1 MSIGDKIRQLR
12 KGKEWNQK
20 DLAELLQTSRPT
32 ISNWETGR
40 TSPDHEA
47 LRQMANLFG
56 VSVDYILGEEG
67 ESGRTVGEQESFII
81 TAKDLERLKKLQ
93 KLSGEDQ
100 AMFDTLLEHFT
111 RKKTKAANELPFSQK
126 D

>member
-93 KLSGEDQ
+93 KLNNEDQ
-100 AMFDTLLEHFT
+100 AMFDALLEHFT
-111 RKKTKAANELPFSQK
+111 RKKTKAANELPFALK